1 MYWRSTSVMRNIYC
15 FICAFIRLFYDQ
27 RRSRRSSTGEG
38 QASGL
43 DRKVAGKSCDC
54 ESTGKWGRSSFEVNK
69 KVGEVSEENQKAC
82 VCVCVCVLCVCVEG
96 GGCQNWQAK
105 EKRSFG
111 FKAFP
116 STSWSIEYFLLPCY
130 KFSLVWSF
138 AHNVGEGIKNIVIV
152 NTCASLPRLLRP
164 WWYCSRRESEYYVP
178 QTSFGRHIVFAPFL
192 IIIIILPLSFFLP
205 SKVCPTHFSAT
216 TERKSMKLHRNVKQY
231 E

>member
-1 MYWRSTSVMRNIYC
+1 M
-15 FICAFIRLFYDQ
+15 
-27 RRSRRSSTGEG
+27 SRPESEG
-38 QASGL
+38 DL
-43 DRKVAGKSCDC
+43 LLKWTR
-54 ESTGKWGRSSFEVNK
+54 KWGKF
-69 KVGEVSEENQKAC
+69 QKRTRKR

>member
-1 MYWRSTSVMRNIYC
+1 MWLWV
-15 FICAFIRLFYDQ
+15 
-27 RRSRRSSTGEG
+27 
-38 QASGL
+38 
-43 DRKVAGKSCDC
+43 DRKVREIFFWSEQ
-54 ESTGKWGRSSFEVNK
+54 ESGGSFRREP
-69 KVGEVSEENQKAC
+69 ES

-138 AHNVGEGIKNIVIV
+138 AQNVGEGIKNIVIV